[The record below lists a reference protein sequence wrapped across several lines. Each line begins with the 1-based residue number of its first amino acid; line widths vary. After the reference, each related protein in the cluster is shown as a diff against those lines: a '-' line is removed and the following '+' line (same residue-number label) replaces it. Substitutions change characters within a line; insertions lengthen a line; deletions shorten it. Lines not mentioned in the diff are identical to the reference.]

1 VVDEKT
7 IRFGLYSIKNFG
19 TGVADSII
27 KARADGPFADLADF
41 LSRVTDKNLNKK
53 SLESLIMCGA
63 LDDLPAQA
71 GSDGLCERG
80 ALLANIETLL
90 AFHKEHIKAP
100 VDQGSLFGGMEVAK
114 AKLVLQE
121 AESATQEEKLGW
133 EKDLLGLYVSGHP
146 LDKHKEKIARQ
157 KMDIATHKE
166 KFPKGL
172 ETVIAGYVD
181 SIQTIMTKGGE
192 RMLFAKLSDYSGGVE
207 LVAFP
212 RVAKEDGKL
221 LTAGACVMVKGKFS
235 ERNGETSFVVER
247 ARAL

>member
-1 VVDEKT
+1 MQT
-7 IRFGLYSIKNFG
+7 
-19 TGVADSII
+19 
-27 KARADGPFADLADF
+27 
-41 LSRVTDKNLNKK
+41 
-53 SLESLIMCGA
+53 
-63 LDDLPAQA
+63 
-71 GSDGLCERG
+71 
-80 ALLANIETLL
+80 
-90 AFHKEHIKAP
+90 
-100 VDQGSLFGGMEVAK
+100 AK
-114 AKLVLQE
+114 ATLVLQG
-121 AESATQEEKLGW
+121 AESASQETRLAW

-146 LDKHKEKIARQ
+146 LDKHKEKMARQ

-172 ETVIAGYVD
+172 ETVIAGYVE
-181 SIQTIMTKGGE
+181 SIQTIMTRNGE

-221 LTAGACVMVKGKFS
+221 LIAGTCVMVKGKFN